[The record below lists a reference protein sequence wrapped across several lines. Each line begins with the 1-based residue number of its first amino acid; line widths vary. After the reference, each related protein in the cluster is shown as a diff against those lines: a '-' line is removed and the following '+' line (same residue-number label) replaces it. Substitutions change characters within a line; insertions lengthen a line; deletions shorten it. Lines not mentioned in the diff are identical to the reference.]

1 MFCFLLKIAAVE
13 KELQAKHQEHLKK
26 IVQDTEDKWEEKY
39 QELLT
44 ESDRLK
50 SEISLLN
57 DKVS

>member
-1 MFCFLLKIAAVE
+1 MFCFLFKIAAVE